1 MRVTQILTAGT
12 LGALLWIAGS
22 AAGETPLQQ
31 ALRGQHLQTPPLLLV
46 QYDRLRP
53 TCRDDEKEMPRG
65 SMVCRN
71 GRVMVCN
78 ARGAWEDAAKPC

>member
-1 MRVTQILTAGT
+1 MRVIQILTAGT

-78 ARGAWEDAAKPC
+78 PRGAWEDAAKPC

>member
-1 MRVTQILTAGT
+1 MKCIHILTAGT

-22 AAGETPLQQ
+22 AAGETPRQ
-31 ALRGQHLQTPPLLLV
+31 PSPWLLA
-46 QYDRLRP
+46 QYDRRQP

-65 SMVCRN
+65 SMVCRQ

-78 ARGAWEDAAKPC
+78 PRGAWEDTTKPC